1 MIYQIIAFIL
11 VTIFYLSFLF
21 KIILLK
27 RRKKI
32 KVNYLGDKNNK
43 LKNDI
48 KFENILKVFSILM
61 IIVQYFSIIIND
73 NWYFINVYSFI
84 RIIGLIIILLGIVL
98 LILALI
104 AIKDNF
110 LIGTNPNTN
119 TSLVTSGIY
128 KISRN
133 PIFLGFD
140 LLYIGLFFVFPNPI
154 NLIFTIILVWLF
166 DSLIN
171 IEESYLVSIHK
182 DDYINYKSK
191 VKKYFLFF

>member
-73 NWYFINVYSFI
+73 NWYFINVFSFI

-110 LIGTNPNTN
+110 LIGSNPNTN

-166 DSLIN
+166 DGLIN
-171 IEESYLVSIHK
+171 IEEGYLVSIHK

>member
-27 RRKKI
+27 RKKI

-73 NWYFINVYSFI
+73 NWYFINVFSFI

-110 LIGTNPNTN
+110 LIGINPNTN

-166 DSLIN
+166 DGLIN
-171 IEESYLVSIHK
+171 IEEGYLVSSYK

>member
-27 RRKKI
+27 RKKI

-73 NWYFINVYSFI
+73 NWYFINVFSFI

-98 LILALI
+98 LILAFI

-110 LIGTNPNTN
+110 LIGSNPNTN

-133 PIFLGFD
+133 PVFLGFD
-140 LLYIGLFFVFPNPI
+140 LLYIGLLFVFPNPI

-171 IEESYLVSIHK
+171 IEEGYLVSIYK

>member
-32 KVNYLGDKNNK
+32 KVNYLGDKKNK

-73 NWYFINVYSFI
+73 NWYFINVFSFI

-98 LILALI
+98 LILALT

-110 LIGTNPNTN
+110 LIGINPNTN

-171 IEESYLVSIHK
+171 IEEGYLVSSYK

>member
-27 RRKKI
+27 RKKI

-73 NWYFINVYSFI
+73 NWYFINVFSFI

-110 LIGTNPNTN
+110 LIGSNPNTN

-166 DSLIN
+166 DGLIN
-171 IEESYLVSIHK
+171 IEEGYLVSIHK

>member
-1 MIYQIIAFIL
+1 MIYQIISFIL

-27 RRKKI
+27 RKKI

-43 LKNDI
+43 LKNAI

-73 NWYFINVYSFI
+73 SWYFINVFSFI

-110 LIGTNPNTN
+110 LIGINPNTN
-119 TSLVTSGIY
+119 TFLVTSGIY

-133 PIFLGFD
+133 PVFLGFD

-171 IEESYLVSIHK
+171 IEEGYLVSIYK